1 LGNPKPEQVRC
12 AMEKVQ
18 AQREGLE
25 WVERARQ
32 SSRRE
37 S

>member
-1 LGNPKPEQVRC
+1 
-12 AMEKVQ
+12 MEKVQ

>member
-1 LGNPKPEQVRC
+1 
-12 AMEKVQ
+12 MEKVQ

-25 WVERARQ
+25 WVERARL